1 MADVGLLALAKEY
14 TDKKLTEFIDTIY
27 PVGSVY
33 VSVNNVSPATLFG
46 GTWVQ
51 IKDRFLLSAGDTY
64 AAGSTGGAA
73 TVTLTAAQ
81 MPKHRHAS
89 NAVRTTLSDDGKVA
103 MRSATLSQ
111 EHTNLSYTDYAGG
124 GEAHN
129 NMPPYLAVYVYKR
142 TA

>member
-14 TDKKLTEFIDTIY
+14 TDNKITELIDIIY

-64 AAGSTGGAA
+64 NGGATGGAA
-73 TVTLTAAQ
+73 THTLTASE
-81 MPKHRHAS
+81 MPKHRHGMSLQSSQLANGNYYS
-89 NAVRTTLSDDGKVA
+89 RVVTYTEDLGNDLFTGYSGDGK
-103 MRSATLSQ
+103 
-111 EHTNLSYTDYAGG
+111 
-124 GEAHN
+124 AHN
-129 NMPPYLAVYVYKR
+129 NMPPYLVVYVYKR